1 MMDKKK
7 LLIDLLNE
15 YTDWKDFAFVEHDPK
30 LDWFDILMDWKSEFL
45 ADETV
50 FCIRFWFIEWLVDN
64 NHIDMDECSKDGDFK
79 EIAKSYEVHYT
90 ITMVLSIHYSS
101 YDLLLERIK

>member
-1 MMDKKK
+1 MKKD
-7 LLIDLLNE
+7 LMIDLLNE
-15 YTDWKDFAFVEHDPK
+15 YSRWKDFTFVEHNKK
-30 LDWFDILMDWKSEFL
+30 LDWFDILLDGWVSFL

-64 NHIDMDECSKDGDFK
+64 NHIDMDECSKNEDFK
-79 EIAKSYEVHYT
+79 EVSRCYEVHDA